1 MFDII
6 VNPFSGR
13 DKGKAALRTVETIL
27 IGKQLPYEVH
37 KTNYAGHAKEIVKE
51 LNKKPETHLI
61 VLGGDGT
68 FNEVL
73 NGVENFNTIDIGFIP
88 CGTGND
94 YIKATNVPN
103 DVKKALA
110 IILKGDIG
118 YTDYIQ
124 LDNKRALNCAGAG
137 MDVDVLVRFGTMKF
151 FKGKLKYYASLIDVL
166 LHLRFHK
173 MRVTIDGKTEEKSV
187 FMIAVANGTSIGGG
201 MPISPKSDPNDGKF
215 NLIIVNEIKPSKVLG
230 LLLKFLK
237 GGKHIYEPCT
247 ESYTLEEAKIELLDN
262 GKTQVDGEV
271 FDNKVLNCKLIHDT
285 LRTYK

>member
-6 VNPFSGR
+6 ANTNSG
-13 DKGKAALRTVETIL
+13 KGKGENALRIVESVL
-27 IGKQLPYEVH
+27 KSKQIPYEVH
-37 KTNYAGHAKEIVKE
+37 KTCFAGHAIELAKEI
-51 LNKKPETHLI
+51 NKKEQAHLI
-61 VLGGDGT
+61 IVGGDGT

-73 NGVENFNTIDIGFIP
+73 NGIENFDTIEIGFIP

-94 YIKATNVPN
+94 YIKATNIPN
-103 DVKKALA
+103 DVKKALDV
-110 IILKGDIG
+110 IIKGDVG
-118 YTDYIQ
+118 FTDYIQ

-151 FKGKLKYYASLIDVL
+151 FKGKLKYYASLIDTL

-173 MRVTIDGKTEEKSV
+173 MKVTLDGKTMDKSV
-187 FMIAVANGTSIGGG
+187 FMIAIANGTCIGGG
-201 MPISPKSDPNDGKF
+201 MKISPESIVDDGLF
-215 NLIIVNEIKPSKVLG
+215 NLIIVNEVKPKKIFG

-247 ESYTLEEAKIELLDN
+247 ESYLAKEATIELMDD

-271 FDNKVLNCKLIHDT
+271 FDNKVLNCKLIHGK
-285 LRTYK
+285 LKIYK